1 MITAIQLSG
10 MRTVHCVRAVRT
22 ALMALDGVDAVDVQ
36 VGRVVLEHRSAITA
50 DAITAAIAVTPYL
63 VESITTNGRSLRV
76 L

>member
-1 MITAIQLSG
+1 
-10 MRTVHCVRAVRT
+10 MRTVHCVRSVRT

-36 VGRVVLEHRSAITA
+36 VGRAVLEHRTALSA
-50 DAITAAIAVTPYL
+50 DAITDAIGVTPYL

>member
-1 MITAIQLSG
+1 
-10 MRTVHCVRAVRT
+10 
-22 ALMALDGVDAVDVQ
+22 LMALDGVDAVDVQ

>member
-1 MITAIQLSG
+1 

-50 DAITAAIAVTPYL
+50 DAITAAIGVTPYL
-63 VESITTNGRSLRV
+63 VESITTNGRSLRI